1 MKLSEFLN
9 NDKENLKEKTENKN
23 ESNKK
28 TTEEEIGKLYDEMK
42 DKSESELMNRLKE
55 EIKNQKM
62 RGEFDYEGILNTLQ
76 SFRAFISEE
85 EYQRM
90 IRIINEFK

>member
-9 NDKENLKEKTENKN
+9 NDKENPKEKTENKN
-23 ESNKK
+23 ESNEK

-62 RGEFDYEGILNTLQ
+62 RGEFDYEGILSILQ
-76 SFRAFISEE
+76 SFRSFISEE
-85 EYQRM
+85 EYQKM
-90 IRIINEFK
+90 IRIINELQ

>member
-9 NDKENLKEKTENKN
+9 NDKENPKEKTENKN

-42 DKSESELMNRLKE
+42 DKSESELMKRLSE
-55 EIKNQKM
+55 EVKKQKA

-76 SFRAFISEE
+76 SFRSFISEE
-85 EYQRM
+85 EYQKM
-90 IRIINEFK
+90 VRIISELQ